1 MGLLP
6 AFITL
11 NKGGV
16 ARLDTASDMP
26 AFSKR
31 GVPDLKRT
39 DITVDETFHIQA
51 AIQMPDPQT
60 FLLFL

>member
-11 NKGGV
+11 NEGGV

-31 GVPDLKRT
+31 GVPD
-39 DITVDETFHIQA
+39 
-51 AIQMPDPQT
+51 PQT